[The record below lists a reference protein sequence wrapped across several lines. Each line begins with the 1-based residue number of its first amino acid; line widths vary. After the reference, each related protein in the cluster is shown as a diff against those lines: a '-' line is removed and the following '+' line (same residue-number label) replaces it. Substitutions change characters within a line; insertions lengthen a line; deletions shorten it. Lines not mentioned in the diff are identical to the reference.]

1 MTHENI
7 TKDNILLNINLEVKE
22 AFKTNEDLKDDWR
35 KNANKY
41 QVKISYFDKSLRNR
55 LLHGKCFDT

>member
-35 KNANKY
+35 KMLTNTK
-41 QVKISYFDKSLRNR
+41 
-55 LLHGKCFDT
+55 